1 MSKRFYH
8 GLSCG
13 CAAAVVM
20 CMLGFYS
27 TTGAAPQG
35 GQPPF
40 ANSVEQRD
48 AMIREL
54 RDIKELLKEQNSLL
68 RESLKPAHDPA
79 KR

>member
-1 MSKRFYH
+1 MSSRFCQW
-8 GLSCG
+8 LSCG
-13 CAAAVVM
+13 SAAVVVM

-27 TTGAAPQG
+27 TSGAAPQG

-48 AMIREL
+48 QMIREL
-54 RDIKELLKEQNSLL
+54 RDIKELLKEQNTLL
-68 RESLKPAHDPA
+68 RESLKPAHDPL